1 MSVCIAFRLG
11 QAVINITLTS
21 TTEISS
27 NGSSVDRMLFPEED
41 LEYKRGMTP
50 WSYQAKVI

>member
-11 QAVINITLTS
+11 QAVINN
-21 TTEISS
+21 ISS
-27 NGSSVDRMLFPEED
+27 NGSSEDRMLFSEED

-50 WSYQAKVI
+50 WLYQVKVI